1 MTRVDCISNRNIR
14 IIVAYVQNRVGQS
27 EALFEGLPYPTEEY
41 NCASDFFLNEDEWT
55 TYENFEKI
63 FRRARELVGE
73 PYFFFNC
80 GASCSFTGAWGRL
93 TYFARVFRSP
103 KDGFHRL
110 PFFNKTFNDT
120 KEIRIVR
127 PTFYDKNSK
136 NLRLVLQVRFHDDF
150 DPNRDYI
157 GDPYLRG
164 IISSIPSLWGLPPA
178 AVKEP
183 LNPYDPVKL
192 FTEEPELAPYGL
204 SPTIEGNQLIVR
216 DPISGNKV
224 VAGKKIILVPER
236 INGQGVY
243 LGKYS
248 ELPTPSS
255 QVGPDEKTAI
265 LITKTITTTSRILLK
280 QGEIFM
286 APYSILDVTFRPF
299 PFLRRLL
306 QALRPHGRSNETDF
320 LLTDT
325 IERLRENVEA
335 KRAAYAALER
345 TNAELKEAKKEL
357 ARYAAELER
366 RVAER
371 TAQLVEARAQLLEL
385 NSSLQQKV
393 EAQLLELERHR
404 ELRRYLPPK
413 IAERILKD
421 GTEFGRN
428 LQRKFMTIVF
438 SDIRNFSS
446 ITDSLEPEEIV
457 QLLNEYH
464 SEMIEIVHNY
474 GGTLNKIMGDGL
486 VIFFGDPV
494 DMDDHAHR
502 AVHMAIEMQRR
513 VKRLRKHWQSYGHD
527 LGIGIG
533 INTGYM
539 TVGNIGSEA
548 HKEYTVIG
556 NQVNIAARLEQMAGA
571 GQILATQRTLSQLN
585 GAVQAEPMGEIE
597 VKGIHSPIK
606 IYKIPVF

>member
-1 MTRVDCISNRNIR
+1 
-14 IIVAYVQNRVGQS
+14 
-27 EALFEGLPYPTEEY
+27 
-41 NCASDFFLNEDEWT
+41 
-55 TYENFEKI
+55 
-63 FRRARELVGE
+63 
-73 PYFFFNC
+73 
-80 GASCSFTGAWGRL
+80 
-93 TYFARVFRSP
+93 
-103 KDGFHRL
+103 
-110 PFFNKTFNDT
+110 
-120 KEIRIVR
+120 
-127 PTFYDKNSK
+127 
-136 NLRLVLQVRFHDDF
+136 
-150 DPNRDYI
+150 
-157 GDPYLRG
+157 
-164 IISSIPSLWGLPPA
+164 
-178 AVKEP
+178 
-183 LNPYDPVKL
+183 
-192 FTEEPELAPYGL
+192 
-204 SPTIEGNQLIVR
+204 
-216 DPISGNKV
+216 
-224 VAGKKIILVPER
+224 
-236 INGQGVY
+236 
-243 LGKYS
+243 
-248 ELPTPSS
+248 
-255 QVGPDEKTAI
+255 
-265 LITKTITTTSRILLK
+265 
-280 QGEIFM
+280 
-286 APYSILDVTFRPF
+286 
-299 PFLRRLL
+299 
-306 QALRPHGRSNETDF
+306 
-320 LLTDT
+320 
-325 IERLRENVEA
+325 
-335 KRAAYAALER
+335 
-345 TNAELKEAKKEL
+345 
-357 ARYAAELER
+357 ELER

-464 SEMIEIVHNY
+464 SEMIEIVHSY